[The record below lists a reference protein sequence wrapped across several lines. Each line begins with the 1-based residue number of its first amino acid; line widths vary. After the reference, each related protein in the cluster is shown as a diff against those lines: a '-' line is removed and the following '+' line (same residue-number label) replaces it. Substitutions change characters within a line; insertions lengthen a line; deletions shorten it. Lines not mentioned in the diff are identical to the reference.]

1 MPERERERATVDRL
15 NGSGRCVRP
24 FPINLSIN
32 VARGPVSRN
41 LPIIKYFPIRIDR
54 QGISLRF
61 LSSDSSTVR
70 ERNYYYQRFR
80 DRSPFNRFATICS
93 PRRKMC
99 TRKIV
104 ASRVAL
110 AFFWCL
116 LKKNLTMKTKHRFAA
131 FYIPYTAAR
140 TSERVNSTSIR
151 EGESTFPLSGMGT
164 GERDIVVNDCFV
176 THALRESFRF
186 ALCESIL
193 TPVNGCISGYKR
205 RNRTL
210 STTIFRVR
218 IPRLGR
224 KNYVTK

>member
-1 MPERERERATVDRL
+1 
-15 NGSGRCVRP
+15 
-24 FPINLSIN
+24 
-32 VARGPVSRN
+32 
-41 LPIIKYFPIRIDR
+41 
-54 QGISLRF
+54 
-61 LSSDSSTVR
+61 
-70 ERNYYYQRFR
+70 
-80 DRSPFNRFATICS
+80 
-93 PRRKMC
+93 
-99 TRKIV
+99 
-104 ASRVAL
+104 
-110 AFFWCL
+110 
-116 LKKNLTMKTKHRFAA
+116 MKTKHRFAA

-151 EGESTFPLSGMGT
+151 EGESTFPLFGMGT

-224 KNYVTK
+224 KNYVTRQRVWSNGHGASAVIGLLAARSNIRSNRVKPAGNYRLPIVTPTKALDIPRVFAAIYIYIHNFDTIFKIESSSRISKFPTLLPPDQHFEPISKPVESLVN

>member
-1 MPERERERATVDRL
+1 
-15 NGSGRCVRP
+15 
-24 FPINLSIN
+24 
-32 VARGPVSRN
+32 
-41 LPIIKYFPIRIDR
+41 
-54 QGISLRF
+54 
-61 LSSDSSTVR
+61 
-70 ERNYYYQRFR
+70 
-80 DRSPFNRFATICS
+80 
-93 PRRKMC
+93 
-99 TRKIV
+99 
-104 ASRVAL
+104 
-110 AFFWCL
+110 
-116 LKKNLTMKTKHRFAA
+116 MKTKHRFAA

-224 KNYVTK
+224 KNYVTRQRVWSNGHGASAVIGLLAARSNIRSNRVEPAGNYRLPIVTPTKALDIPRVFAAIYIYIHNFDI